1 MRAPGPRSPT
11 WVMGGAVVS
20 GAATY
25 VLLVVVGRA
34 VGPAGYAS
42 FSLFWSAAV
51 IASLGAF
58 LPVEQV
64 LATRTAAGAWRG
76 ASAFARGVRTAVPLA
91 VGAVLV
97 HLVAWLLRDGASL
110 DAVAWAAVALFVPTV
125 AGFVWQ
131 FPARGVLAGDGR
143 RRAYATVVLV
153 DAAVRA
159 SIAAALWLSGTTSV
173 APYLAAVA
181 VSSVACAVVGRT
193 AVRRASASG
202 EADDVVDLRDAPTD
216 ARRAVADLVVAML
229 GMQVLLNSGPVV
241 AGLVAAAPGA
251 ATRAGHLLA
260 AVTLA
265 RLPVFV
271 TQAAQALYV
280 APLAGMRS
288 RRDGDG
294 VRALVRRLAAVV
306 LGAGALTVVVGVLA
320 GPSLVPIVFGAD
332 YEVGAGDLL
341 VVVLGVA
348 AYLVASVSNDLAV
361 ALGLHRW
368 TGPAWLAGVVAAV
381 VVALVVPDLAAR
393 VTLPLLVGAGVAGLV
408 LVPVV
413 LLSVRRLPHVPE
425 GARP

>member
-1 MRAPGPRSPT
+1 M
-11 WVMGGAVVS
+11 
-20 GAATY
+20 
-25 VLLVVVGRA
+25 
-34 VGPAGYAS
+34 
-42 FSLFWSAAV
+42 
-51 IASLGAF
+51 
-58 LPVEQV
+58 
-64 LATRTAAGAWRG
+64 
-76 ASAFARGVRTAVPLA
+76 
-91 VGAVLV
+91 
-97 HLVAWLLRDGASL
+97 
-110 DAVAWAAVALFVPTV
+110 
-125 AGFVWQ
+125 
-131 FPARGVLAGDGR
+131 
-143 RRAYATVVLV
+143 
-153 DAAVRA
+153 
-159 SIAAALWLSGTTSV
+159 
-173 APYLAAVA
+173 
-181 VSSVACAVVGRT
+181 
-193 AVRRASASG
+193 
-202 EADDVVDLRDAPTD
+202 
-216 ARRAVADLVVAML
+216 ADLVVAML

-320 GPSLVPIVFGAD
+320 GPWLVPIVFGAD

-413 LLSVRRLPHVPE
+413 LLSVRRLPHGPE